1 MALLDIIGP
10 IMVGPSSSHTAG
22 AVRIGQMTR
31 KLLNDRPVKGEIL
44 LHGSFAT
51 TGKGHGTD
59 KALVAGI
66 LGFSTDQSMTAME
79 KTFTVMCET
88 IDTYRSGRMSASGLV
103 GDEGGKLEKYRIQ
116 SVDKVEENGK
126 QSPLCGNFMGEAMVI
141 ALKMAE
147 SNACMRRIVAAPT
160 AGSCGVLPA
169 VLIPYYRM
177 KMGEKEEI
185 VKALYVAGD
194 FLASGGVHDSSD
206 FFSITISG

>member
-88 IDTYRSGRMSASGLV
+88 IDTYRSERMSASGLV

-147 SNACMRRIVAAPT
+147 SNACMRRIVAAQRLVPVECYQRCNSILSHEN
-160 AGSCGVLPA
+160 GRKRGNCKSVVCGGGLPCIRRGTR
-169 VLIPYYRM
+169 L
-177 KMGEKEEI
+177 
-185 VKALYVAGD
+185 
-194 FLASGGVHDSSD
+194 F
-206 FFSITISG
+206 